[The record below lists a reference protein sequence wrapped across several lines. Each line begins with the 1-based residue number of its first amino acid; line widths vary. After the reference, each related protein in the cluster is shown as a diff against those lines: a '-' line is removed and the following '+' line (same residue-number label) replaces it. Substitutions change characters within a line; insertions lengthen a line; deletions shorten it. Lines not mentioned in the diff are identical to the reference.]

1 MIGSSSLSIGKR
13 VNSVREMGKVGIVL
27 DLLMVFAPLVVLGV
41 IGEFLGDGTAV
52 GALLLNLAYVFS
64 IVIATFVLRSRG
76 SGWREIGLAR
86 PASWRKTIFLAVGAL
101 FAYIVVTIVFQT
113 ILVNVLGLTVTPSD
127 TSNYDP
133 LYGNLPLLILYVA
146 AAWTFIAFGEEMIF
160 RAYLTN
166 TLAQLFEPAKAKWAF
181 ALIGSSIIFGL
192 AHFSWGIMGVAE
204 TTLLG
209 LVLGFVYLRSGRNLW
224 ITIIA
229 HGIANT
235 LAFTMVYLG
244 AG

>member
-1 MIGSSSLSIGKR
+1 MDSSSLSIGKR
-13 VNSVREMGKVGIVL
+13 IDGVREMGKVGIVL
-27 DLLMVFAPLVVLGV
+27 DLLMVFAPFAVLGF
-41 IGEFLGDGTAV
+41 IGEFLGDGTVV
-52 GALLLNLAYVFS
+52 GAILINLAYVFS
-64 IVIATFVLRSRG
+64 VVIATFVLKSRG
-76 SGWREIGLAR
+76 SSWREIGLAR
-86 PASWRKTIFLAVGAL
+86 PASWRKTILLAASTL
-101 FAYIVVTIVFQT
+101 FAYIVVTIVFQA
-113 ILVNVLGLTVTPSD
+113 ILVNVLGLTVAPSD
-127 TSNYDP
+127 RSSFDV

-160 RAYLTN
+160 RAYLMN
-166 TLAQLFEPAKAKWAF
+166 TLAQLFESAKARWAL

-204 TTLLG
+204 TTLMG

>member
-1 MIGSSSLSIGKR
+1 MTSSSSLSVGKR

-27 DLLMVFAPLVVLGV
+27 DLLMVFAPFVVLGV
-41 IGEFLGDGTAV
+41 LGEFLGDDTVLGAV
-52 GALLLNLAYVFS
+52 LINLAYVMS
-64 IVIATFVLRSRG
+64 VVIATFVLRSRG

-86 PASWRKTIFLAVGAL
+86 PASWRKTILLAAGTL
-101 FAYIVVTIVFQT
+101 FAYIVVTIVFQA
-113 ILVNVLGLTVTPSD
+113 ILVNVLGLTVAPSD
-127 TSNYDP
+127 RSSFDV
-133 LYGNLPLLILYVA
+133 LYGNLPLLIFYVVL
-146 AAWTFIAFGEEMIF
+146 AWTFIAFGEEMIF

-166 TLAQLFEPAKAKWAF
+166 TLAQLFESAKARWAL

-204 TTLLG
+204 TTLMG

-235 LAFTMVYLG
+235 LGFTMVYLG

>member
-1 MIGSSSLSIGKR
+1 MTSSSSLSIGKR
-13 VNSVREMGKVGIVL
+13 IDGVREMGKVGIVL
-27 DLLMVFAPLVVLGV
+27 DLLMVFAPFAVLGF
-41 IGEFLGDGTAV
+41 IGEFLGDGTVV
-52 GALLLNLAYVFS
+52 GAILINLAYVFS
-64 IVIATFVLRSRG
+64 VVIATFVLKSRG
-76 SGWREIGLAR
+76 SSWREIGLAR
-86 PASWRKTIFLAVGAL
+86 PASWRKTILLAVSTL
-101 FAYIVVTIVFQT
+101 FAYIVVTIVFQA
-113 ILVNVLGLTVTPSD
+113 ILVNVLGLTVAPSD
-127 TSNYDP
+127 RSSFDV

-160 RAYLTN
+160 RAYLMN
-166 TLAQLFEPAKAKWAF
+166 TLAQLFESAKARWAL

-204 TTLLG
+204 TTLMG

-235 LAFTMVYLG
+235 LGFTMVYLG